1 MNTPRYASAAAKLIG
16 KHLPRATPSLVERE
30 RERSVATIER
40 AIRARTRR
48 RRWVGVGGALAAAA
62 VVVLGIQIVRW
73 PGHPDAAS
81 ARVLINV
88 SPSGEGAALQAG
100 MQALP
105 LAPRAE
111 LQAGQRIETPV
122 DGGAALQF
130 STGTSVTLAGSSAFR
145 VDSQGAVD
153 HFSLQ
158 RGELSAHVAKLSQ
171 GQRFIVTTPDAE
183 VEVRGTR
190 FRLSVLNEAGSCGG
204 GTRTRLEVSE
214 GVVEVRAPGAVI
226 AVKAGQYWPAD
237 CSVEPSQQQA
247 PVGAGPAAA
256 IPGASSLTPSGAAGK
271 PVNGSAAPARATSAA
286 AASSEAE
293 RASALAAPND
303 LFAEG
308 VARRRQG
315 DVSGALRA
323 YQELLTRFPRSALA
337 ENALVERM
345 RLIST
350 GDPAKISE
358 AKRYLARYPRG
369 FAAKE
374 AQALAAEP

>member
-62 VVVLGIQIVRW
+62 VVVLGIQVVRW
-73 PGHPDAAS
+73 RGRADAAS

-105 LAPRAE
+105 LGPRAA

-145 VDSQGAVD
+145 VDSQGAVE

-190 FRLSVLNEAGSCGG
+190 FRLSVLNQAGSCGG

-237 CSVEPSQQQA
+237 CSVEPSQPQTS
-247 PVGAGPAAA
+247 VGAEPAA
-256 IPGASSLTPSGAAGK
+256 IPGASALTPSGATSK
-271 PVNGSAAPARATSAA
+271 PVSGSAAPARATSAA
-286 AASSEAE
+286 VASSEAE

-345 RLIST
+345 RLLST
-350 GDPAKISE
+350 GDPAKINE